1 MVPVILTPDEE
12 RGLSPARAQFTIE
25 LHQGLAICRVLSERR
40 VSHENVLGGKRDNL
54 MQDRMIRMTDSV
66 SELERQ
72 LNELKGVIDL
82 LFELREEAA
91 RWVEEAEDGSKRE
104 AFENVLGHIEA
115 LESEYRNRQEQLQKK
130 AKSA

>member
-1 MVPVILTPDEE
+1 
-12 RGLSPARAQFTIE
+12 
-25 LHQGLAICRVLSERR
+25 
-40 VSHENVLGGKRDNL
+40 
-54 MQDRMIRMTDSV
+54 MTDSA

-72 LNELKGVIDL
+72 LNELKGAIDL
-82 LFELREEAA
+82 LFELREEAV

>member
-1 MVPVILTPDEE
+1 
-12 RGLSPARAQFTIE
+12 
-25 LHQGLAICRVLSERR
+25 
-40 VSHENVLGGKRDNL
+40 
-54 MQDRMIRMTDSV
+54 MID

-72 LNELKGVIDL
+72 RSELKGAGDL

-115 LESEYRNRQEQLQKK
+115 LESEYRNRREELEKK
-130 AKSA
+130 LKSA

>member
-1 MVPVILTPDEE
+1 
-12 RGLSPARAQFTIE
+12 
-25 LHQGLAICRVLSERR
+25 
-40 VSHENVLGGKRDNL
+40 
-54 MQDRMIRMTDSV
+54 MTDSA

-72 LNELKGVIDL
+72 LNELKGAINV
-82 LFELREEAA
+82 LFDLREEAA
-91 RWVEEAEDGSKRE
+91 QWVEEAEDGSKRE

>member
-1 MVPVILTPDEE
+1 
-12 RGLSPARAQFTIE
+12 
-25 LHQGLAICRVLSERR
+25 
-40 VSHENVLGGKRDNL
+40 
-54 MQDRMIRMTDSV
+54 MTDSA

-72 LNELKGVIDL
+72 LNELKGAIDL

-91 RWVEEAEDGSKRE
+91 QWVEEAEDGSKRE
-104 AFENVLGHIEA
+104 AFGNVLGHIEA